1 MHTKYYIGFDL
12 GSSSVKVALVDAST
26 GENILSLHEPKH
38 EMSILSKQS
47 DWAEQDPNNWW
58 KFVCQG
64 TKRILQES
72 KIDHSKIEAVGISYQ
87 EISIEFMQNTSKQY
101 DASITPFKQNHQL
114 FALVLNPLLK
124 LDELLL

>member
-12 GSSSVKVALVDAST
+12 GSSSVKVALVNAAS
-26 GENILSLHEPKH
+26 GKNILSLHEPKH

-72 KIDHSKIEAVGISYQ
+72 KIDSSISQFELESAVSIPAKFLSGGQKKKLVIALSLLSDPKAVSYTHLTLPTNR
-87 EISIEFMQNTSKQY
+87 E
-101 DASITPFKQNHQL
+101 
-114 FALVLNPLLK
+114 V
-124 LDELLL
+124 